1 MQKVFKDK
9 IIKEFLEEDSN
20 DINLKID
27 INKIEFL
34 KLPELNLVNH
44 QMKVTI
50 IKTSKITITNNLAT
64 IKRQTILIYL
74 ITFKIQI

>member
-9 IIKEFLEEDSN
+9 IIKEMLEEDSN

-34 KLPELNLVNH
+34 KLPELNFVNH
-44 QMKVTI
+44 QMK
-50 IKTSKITITNNLAT
+50 S
-64 IKRQTILIYL
+64 IL
-74 ITFKIQI
+74 